1 MKEIIL
7 IDDEPLV
14 NKIHTVLIR
23 SAKADQ
29 LLTSFT
35 DPVTGFEYI
44 KGHTGN
50 KLVLLDINMPIMN
63 AWDVLNGLKQHGVSV
78 DIIILS
84 SSINP
89 EDKLKAQSY
98 LNVKAFLN
106 KPLSKENIRKIIGGT
121 GGVSTEWP
129 STEFE

>member
-14 NKIHTVLIR
+14 NKIHSVLIR

-29 LLTSFT
+29 LITTFT
-35 DPVTGFEYI
+35 DPVTGFDYV
-44 KGHTGN
+44 KAHTGN
-50 KLVLLDINMPIMN
+50 RLVLLDINMPEMN
-63 AWDVLNGLKQHGVSV
+63 AWDFLDGLRELNNKT

-89 EDKLKAQSY
+89 EDRMAASAY
-98 LNVKAFLN
+98 NNVKAFLN
-106 KPLSKENIRKIIGGT
+106 KPLSKENIRKLISASDIA
-121 GGVSTEWP
+121 TEWRAI
-129 STEFE
+129 EFE

>member
-29 LLTSFT
+29 ILTSFT
-35 DPVTGFEYI
+35 DPVNGFNYVRE
-44 KGHTGN
+44 HTGN
-50 KLVLLDINMPIMN
+50 RLVLLDINMPVMN
-63 AWDVLNGLKQHGVSV
+63 AWNFLDGLKELNNNTDV
-78 DIIILS
+78 IILS

-89 EDKLKAQSY
+89 EDRIAAESY
-98 LNVKAFLN
+98 SNVKAFLN
-106 KPLSKENIRKIIGGT
+106 KPLSKENIRKIIGAGD
-121 GGVSTEWP
+121 VSTEWP
-129 STEFE
+129 AIKFE

>member
-29 LLTSFT
+29 ILTSFT
-35 DPVTGFEYI
+35 DPVNGFNYVKE
-44 KGHTGN
+44 HTGN
-50 KLVLLDINMPIMN
+50 RLVLLDINMPVMN
-63 AWDVLNGLKQHGVSV
+63 AWNFLDGLRELDNNTDV
-78 DIIILS
+78 IILS

-89 EDKLKAQSY
+89 EDRIAAESY
-98 LNVKAFLN
+98 SNVKAFLN
-106 KPLSKENIRKIIGGT
+106 KPLSKENIRKIIGVGDL
-121 GGVSTEWP
+121 STEWHAIK
-129 STEFE
+129 FE

>member
-35 DPVTGFEYI
+35 DPAMGFEYI

-50 KLVLLDINMPIMN
+50 KLVLLDINMPVMN
-63 AWDVLNGLKQHGVSV
+63 AWDVLNGFKEHDISV

-98 LNVKAFLN
+98 ENVKAFLN
-106 KPLSKENIRKIIGGT
+106 KPLSKENIRKIIGA
-121 GGVSTEWP
+121 GGVSIEWP
-129 STEFE
+129 AIKFE

>member
-29 LLTSFT
+29 LLTAFT
-35 DPVTGFEYI
+35 DPVMGFEYV
-44 KGHTGN
+44 KDHKGN
-50 KLVLLDINMPIMN
+50 KLVLLDINMPVMN
-63 AWDVLNGLKQHGVSV
+63 AWDILNGLKEHRVSI

-89 EDKLKAQSY
+89 EDKQKAQSFE
-98 LNVKAFLN
+98 NVKAFLN
-106 KPLSKENIRKIIGGT
+106 KPLSKENIRKIIGA
-121 GGVSTEWP
+121 GGISIEWP
-129 STEFE
+129 AIELE

>member
-29 LLTSFT
+29 LLTPFT
-35 DPVTGFEYI
+35 DPVMGFEYI
-44 KGHTGN
+44 RDHTGN
-50 KLVLLDINMPIMN
+50 KLVLLDINMPVMN
-63 AWDVLNGLKQHGVSV
+63 AWDVLNGLKEHGVSV

-106 KPLSKENIRKIIGGT
+106 KPLSKENIRKIIGA
-121 GGVSTEWP
+121 GGISTEWP
-129 STEFE
+129 AIGFE